1 MIPGSRTRCR
11 WVQLLM
17 QPREESVR
25 GCVATVQFSRAV
37 REGVRV
43 DGAREPRRAAPVSQ
57 NSTACDALE
66 LRGMRRWHVQVWS
79 TFQADRAWLV
89 ALSRRRRR
97 SQAREA
103 RFRSGS
109 VTELPRKE
117 VIQPQLP
124 LRLPCYDF
132 TPVTGPTFD
141 GFLPKG
147 LDHRLRV
154 LPTPVV

>member
-1 MIPGSRTRCR
+1 MIPGSGHDVVCP
-11 WVQLLM
+11 LLM
-17 QPREESVR
+17 KPREESMR
-25 GCVATVQFSRAV
+25 GFVATVRFSRAV

-43 DGAREPRRAAPVSQ
+43 GGLGCPASCAGLSKLNSMRPRSSSTVCRAGTSRSGRRSRPIGRGHWRGAGDDE
-57 NSTACDALE
+57 
-66 LRGMRRWHVQVWS
+66 G
-79 TFQADRAWLV
+79 
-89 ALSRRRRR
+89 RRRTR
-97 SQAREA
+97 A

-109 VTELPRKE
+109 FMELPRKE